1 MNSEFK
7 GAIFE
12 EIKSKNKDTD
22 GKQGNE
28 INHNNNNGYILYLK
42 SIFLMIILSNIFLIF
57 IILFNVNYFSRM
69 NRLVNSNLLYSI
81 YY

>member
-1 MNSEFK
+1 LNSEFK

-42 SIFLMIILSNIFLIF
+42 SIFLMIILSNI
-57 IILFNVNYFSRM
+57 
-69 NRLVNSNLLYSI
+69 
-81 YY
+81 YYPF